1 MKSNTVLTVELDIT
15 FQYNMT
21 LNKMMNIW
29 SLDWY
34 IMFCTIFVEPVDSTV
49 STPKKN
55 EMHSD
60 VHVSLSTSNSKG
72 FMGIILIIVDKE
84 LYDFFEN

>member
-1 MKSNTVLTVELDIT
+1 ML
-15 FQYNMT
+15 
-21 LNKMMNIW
+21 
-29 SLDWY
+29 
-34 IMFCTIFVEPVDSTV
+34 CTIFVEPVNSTV

-60 VHVSLSTSNSKG
+60 VHVSLSTSNSKS

-84 LYDFFEN
+84 LYDFLRIKDKEHEEMTTGKLLTANCKFEANI